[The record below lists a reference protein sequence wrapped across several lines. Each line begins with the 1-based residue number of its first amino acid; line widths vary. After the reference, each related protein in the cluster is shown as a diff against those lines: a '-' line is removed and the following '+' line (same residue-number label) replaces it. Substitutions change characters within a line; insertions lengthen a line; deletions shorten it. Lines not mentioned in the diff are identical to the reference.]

1 MIPPGKTLCS
11 FNCAISAVTAVS
23 ASALPVTTPNLN
35 GNLLALKKK
44 DILIFRTGEF
54 DVKLTTH

>member
-11 FNCAISAVTAVS
+11 FISAISVPAAS